1 MKNLTAQL
9 ASQYL
14 HSEGARP
21 SKTEFLTFLS
31 WLHSQFRP
39 ISGIVDFTEA
49 EVSPAEMVL
58 TYYHTGRLLISTA
71 HNHHPFL
78 LPIENAWFRA
88 IHDWHHLQAMAG
100 YDLAGEILVCH
111 YSQSTAPR
119 DIHWMLWSEVVLQA
133 AAAIHTGSFPKQKL
147 VRV

>member
-1 MKNLTAQL
+1 MNNLTAQL

-14 HSEGARP
+14 GSKGCRP
-21 SKTEFLTFLS
+21 SELETVTFRNWLYTQFNRIRGFVEFTA
-31 WLHSQFRP
+31 
-39 ISGIVDFTEA
+39 A

-58 TYYHTGRLLISTA
+58 TYYRTGKLLISTA
-71 HNHHPFL
+71 HNYHPFL

-88 IHDWHHLQAMAG
+88 VHDWHHLQAMAG
-100 YDLAGEILVCH
+100 YDMAGEILVCQ

-119 DIHWMLWSEVVLQA
+119 EIHWMLWSEVVLQA
-133 AAAIHTGSFPKQKL
+133 AAAIHTGSFQRQKL